1 MLFLVIS
8 NPIPKLVRFP
18 TLKGRFRQFRGFEYE
33 VAETVIVNRHPTKPF
48 CCRLQQK
55 CCNSIKCDLTG
66 IFESNS
72 NFIAQM
78 TCIFFNDK
86 IGALYHGRPIQYIR
100 PNFFE
105 DKDKGWNCGL
115 VWVSITSENRKCPKN
130 RKLPEKQWEQP
141 DNVIFLFSQ
150 ICRIQTKNVGIIP
163 KMMLSIWFW
172 SQISINATK
181 NEKNWHFIW
190 QPIIF
195 NVKV

>member
-1 MLFLVIS
+1 
-8 NPIPKLVRFP
+8 
-18 TLKGRFRQFRGFEYE
+18 
-33 VAETVIVNRHPTKPF
+33 
-48 CCRLQQK
+48 
-55 CCNSIKCDLTG
+55 
-66 IFESNS
+66 
-72 NFIAQM
+72 M

-163 KMMLSIWFW
+163 KMMRSIWFW

-181 NEKNWHFIW
+181 MKKKWHFLS

-195 NVKV
+195 NVKVCFFGYRKWSKPLPSHNFNLCLSARKKFGRIIVWEAVMERPDFHIEKKTRQYEYSMVFISMDMIIKILLTYRILNE